1 MCFMPCID
9 YMKIPVDD
17 WARWADLVDDPVQ
30 RQAIRQRYH
39 ELYRPT
45 PTPLTHPEMFD
56 PLDPPPGYRYDHL
69 YDWWL
74 VVAPTK

>member
-1 MCFMPCID
+1 
-9 YMKIPVDD
+9 MKTHCD
-17 WARWADLVDDPVQ
+17 WPLWADQVQ
-30 RQAIRQRYH
+30 DTDQRRAIQDRYRR
-39 ELYRPT
+39 LYQKS

-74 VVAPTK
+74 AVAPTK